1 MIFWTTFGKIQG
13 ITFLLI
19 YLTPTTSN
27 QPQSQVTFLP
37 LCASRGHQDG
47 QLLSSFFAFQPL
59 TWSMSLQFRW
69 LQWWTRWKKKRN
81 GRSEHFFSDCA
92 VRVNMGYAPWHTSSD
107 STPPFLVVV
116 PTTFHAPHV
125 MSKHQRPTFCSSH
138 GDKRAMLCDVPV
150 CLRLHWIRTAKA
162 GHWTSAKTK
171 SNQKDF
177 TKSRETGTSN
187 ELYDVLFPSYP
198 SLQIKTY
205 LWCIWSSQSHVF
217 WMFEAAAASSKPWFG
232 KGMLW
237 KNVWLV
243 VNLGIHLEFHGQRVL
258 LSLFGTLLMILIYIT
273 YLSLLWLSLW
283 SLLLW
288 VQLTHQG
295 CGGWVSSLE
304 LKTFDG
310 GVKGSHPNLLN
321 KLKWHVQALQRIYVD
336 L

>member
-177 TKSRETGTSN
+177 TKSRATGTSN
-187 ELYDVLFPSYP
+187 EFVWCPVSILSFFANQNLSLMHLKQSKSRILNVWSCSSLFKTMVWKRYVVKKCLTCGKFGYP
-198 SLQIKTY
+198 SWISRAESVAVFVWHSSYDTNLYNVSIFAMIITVIIVVVGAADTSR
-205 LWCIWSSQSHVF
+205 LWRVGQQLGTEDLWRWSEGVS
-217 WMFEAAAASSKPWFG
+217 P
-232 KGMLW
+232 
-237 KNVWLV
+237 
-243 VNLGIHLEFHGQRVL
+243 
-258 LSLFGTLLMILIYIT
+258 
-273 YLSLLWLSLW
+273 
-283 SLLLW
+283 
-288 VQLTHQG
+288 QLT
-295 CGGWVSSLE
+295 E
-304 LKTFDG
+304 
-310 GVKGSHPNLLN
+310 
-321 KLKWHVQALQRIYVD
+321 
-336 L
+336 